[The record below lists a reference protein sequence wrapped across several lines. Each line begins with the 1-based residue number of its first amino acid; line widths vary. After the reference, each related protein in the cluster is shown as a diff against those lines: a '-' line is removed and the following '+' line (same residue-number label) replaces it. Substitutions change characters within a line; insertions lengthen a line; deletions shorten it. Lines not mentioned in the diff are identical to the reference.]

1 MGKQKKRSKAIF
13 TPIKKGSLASNEK
26 RKINPSITV
35 NDRYKIQIYSGD
47 SETSKKTLSEFR
59 KENKDFDGTIV
70 FNTPSYK
77 VWIGNFKSRIEAER
91 NLSEFKKRYPNALL
105 IRPNK

>member
-1 MGKQKKRSKAIF
+1 MPLPKALKIF
-13 TPIKKGSLASNEK
+13 LFGLIVISFS
-26 RKINPSITV
+26 
-35 NDRYKIQIYSGD
+35 
-47 SETSKKTLSEFR
+47 TSFSQ
-59 KENKDFDGTIV
+59 ENKDFDGTIV